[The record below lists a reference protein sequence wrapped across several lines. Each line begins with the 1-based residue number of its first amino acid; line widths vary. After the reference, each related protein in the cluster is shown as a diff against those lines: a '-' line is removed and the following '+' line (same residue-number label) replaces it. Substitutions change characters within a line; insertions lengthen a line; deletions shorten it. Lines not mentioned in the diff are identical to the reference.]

1 MSKYLV
7 TGGAGFIGSHL
18 VLALLERGESVR
30 IFDNF
35 SNSSPRDITRE
46 AEVIVGDVRDASAVG
61 KAISGC
67 DFCFHLA
74 STTDTSARSAEWRN
88 THDVALDGTLNVF
101 DAAICAGNIPV
112 TFASS
117 AAIYGNGIGTPK
129 AEDCRPSP
137 TSIYGASKLASE
149 YFGRCLAT
157 ANNSAITALR
167 LFNVYGPRAFTPS
180 QSVVNQFV
188 KKMEASQ
195 SIQIHGDG
203 LQTRDFVHVKDV
215 IRAFLA
221 AGTLTAHR
229 EEHYACCNIC
239 SGEATS
245 ILELSELVA
254 RWFGRPPL
262 IEYSARRPGDLIHS
276 FGTQNE
282 MQNLLGIFPE
292 IGLSD
297 GISELVG

>member
-1 MSKYLV
+1 MSKCLV

-30 IFDNF
+30 ILDNF
-35 SNSSPRDITRE
+35 SNSSPSDITRE
-46 AEVIVGDVRDASAVG
+46 AEVNVGDVRDTSAVE
-61 KAISGC
+61 KALSGC

-74 STTDTSARSAEWRN
+74 STTDTSSGSAEWRKTN
-88 THDVALDGTLNVF
+88 DVVLDGTLNVF
-101 DAAICAGNIPV
+101 DAAISAGNIPV

-117 AAIYGNGIGTPK
+117 AAIYGDGTGIPK
-129 AEDCRPSP
+129 SEDCRPSP
-137 TSIYGASKLASE
+137 ISVYGASKLASE

-157 ANNSAITALR
+157 ANNSAIIALR

-188 KKMEASQ
+188 RKMEEGQ
-195 SIQIHGDG
+195 SIRIHGDG
-203 LQTRDFVHVKDV
+203 SQTRDFVHVKDV
-215 IRAFLA
+215 VRAFLTTRSLA
-221 AGTLTAHR
+221 EHLEA
-229 EEHYACCNIC
+229 HYAFSNIC

-254 RWFGRPPL
+254 RCFGRAPL
-262 IEYSARRPGDLIHS
+262 IEYSARRPGDPLHS
-276 FGTQNE
+276 LGTQYE
-282 MQNLLGIFPE
+282 MQSLLGILPE